1 MKDLVRFVAENLV
14 ERPERVSVRE
24 VTGDKSSVIEIEVA
38 SEDRGKL
45 IGKEGRTIRSLRT
58 LVQAAASRSE
68 RRVSVE
74 VLD

>member
-38 SEDRGKL
+38 PEDRGKL